1 LKGDK
6 KINIGDL
13 IKTTTKFGRNRLATV
28 VDVGYRDTDALLS
41 EWVRIR
47 YVENEGY
54 EWIKKGGIEL
64 IS

>member
-1 LKGDK
+1 MKGDK
-6 KINIGDL
+6 KINVGDL

-28 VDVGYRDTDALLS
+28 VDLAHRETDELLS

-47 YVENEGY
+47 YVENKGY